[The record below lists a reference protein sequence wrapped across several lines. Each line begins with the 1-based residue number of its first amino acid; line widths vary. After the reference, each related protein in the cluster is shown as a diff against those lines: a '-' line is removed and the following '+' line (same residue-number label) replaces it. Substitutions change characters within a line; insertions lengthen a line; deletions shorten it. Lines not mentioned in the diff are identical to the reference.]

1 MGDVEA
7 MVRLDET
14 CFREAFR
21 FDRRSMRRFAEA
33 RGALVVIAEDDS
45 AMAGFVIVQI
55 EGNGAERYGYVV
67 TIDVSPELRRVGLG
81 GCCWREAERQ
91 VTAAGV
97 GRMGLHVAVDN
108 EAAIRFY
115 ERLGYAC
122 VGVAKRFYS
131 EAGMDGLVYL
141 KEL

>member
-1 MGDVEA
+1 
-7 MVRLDET
+7 
-14 CFREAFR
+14 
-21 FDRRSMRRFAEA
+21 
-33 RGALVVIAEDDS
+33 
-45 AMAGFVIVQI
+45 MAGFVIVQI
-55 EGNGAERYGYVV
+55 EGKGAERYGYVV

-81 GCCWREAERQ
+81 GVLLAEAERQ
-91 VTAAGV
+91 VKAAGV

-131 EAGMDGLVYL
+131 VAGMDGLVYL

>member
-1 MGDVEA
+1 
-7 MVRLDET
+7 
-14 CFREAFR
+14 
-21 FDRRSMRRFAEA
+21 
-33 RGALVVIAEDDS
+33 
-45 AMAGFVIVQI
+45 
-55 EGNGAERYGYVV
+55 VV

-81 GCCWREAERQ
+81 GILLGEAERQ
-91 VTAAGV
+91 MKAAGV

-122 VGVAKRFYS
+122 LGVAKGFYS
-131 EAGMDGLVYL
+131 EAGVDGLVYL